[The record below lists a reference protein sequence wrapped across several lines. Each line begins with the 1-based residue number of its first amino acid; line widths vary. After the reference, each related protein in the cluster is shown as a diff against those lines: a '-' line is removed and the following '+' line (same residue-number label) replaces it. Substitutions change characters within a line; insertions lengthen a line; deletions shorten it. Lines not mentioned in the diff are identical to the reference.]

1 MTPIK
6 LIPSFKDYIWGGTKL
21 KDEFNKKCD
30 LSKIAESWELST
42 HKDGPSI
49 LENGEYAG
57 LTFSQYLENSNNIP
71 LGSNC
76 KRFNDFPILIK
87 LIDAK
92 DNLSVQVHPDNDYA
106 LKIEGEYGK
115 TEMWYIVDCEPDSYL
130 LYGFN
135 KKISRNEFQRSIED
149 NTLLDIVNKVP
160 VKKGDV
166 FFIEAG
172 TLHAIGKGILI
183 AEIQQNSN
191 TTYRIYD
198 YGRLDAQG
206 KPRDLHIEKALDVT
220 NLNKTEIPY
229 TSKKEDYSGYK
240 SQLLSCCDYFTVIN
254 LDIYEKVTLCAD
266 NLSFNSV
273 LVLNGKGKINYNG
286 KSMDIKK
293 GDSIFIPANFGEYI
307 ISGTLNIILTKID

>member
-49 LENGEYAG
+49 IENGEYAG
-57 LTFSQYLENSNNIP
+57 LTFSKYLENNKNTP

-92 DNLSVQVHPDNDYA
+92 DNLSVQVHPNNDYA
-106 LKIEGEYGK
+106 LNVEGEYGK

-254 LDIYEKVTLCAD
+254 LDIYEKVNLCAD